1 MKNIRLIATS
11 TFGLESCIKREAQ
24 RLGFENIK
32 AFDGRVEFDG
42 DESDIVKANIWMRF
56 PSKIL
61 IKMGEFKALT
71 FDSLFESVKALD
83 WGSWIPVDGKF
94 TVIGKSVK
102 STLHSVPDCQAIV
115 KKAVVEKLML

>member
-61 IKMGEFKALT
+61 IKNINTTATLISNLLVFFALLP
-71 FDSLFESVKALD
+71 LFAN
-83 WGSWIPVDGKF
+83 
-94 TVIGKSVK
+94 
-102 STLHSVPDCQAIV
+102 
-115 KKAVVEKLML
+115 LMFPPSDTIL